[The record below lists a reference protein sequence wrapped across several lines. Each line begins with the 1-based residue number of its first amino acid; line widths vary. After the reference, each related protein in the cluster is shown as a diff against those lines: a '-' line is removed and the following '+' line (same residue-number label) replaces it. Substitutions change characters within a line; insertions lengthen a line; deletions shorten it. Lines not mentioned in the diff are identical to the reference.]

1 MKFYKEKKDPKNAET
16 PTIKPIELDEVE
28 VKVLSKESEAN
39 LSQPERFIYDKYKIK
54 DQNGIG
60 LRNATLRHKNSSD
73 GKRNVDAFQAMN
85 LVKDSDVKK
94 ISDKPSFFS
103 NFFPKTMA
111 IKKNKRGDIKSFRP
125 HANPASRE
133 IHIKQ
138 QNLDQ
143 TMDAVFA
150 ESAHMPK
157 YKNPYTT
164 ISGAGYGLIKI
175 LTGKQKE
182 MYNEPGNY
190 EHEAHSIIE
199 PKLVSKY
206 STKDKIWEMQQE
218 EKIRL
223 MNENIKKGRHPHTD
237 L

>member
-1 MKFYKEKKDPKNAET
+1 MKFSKEKKDPKNAET
-16 PTIKPIELDEVE
+16 PTIKPIELDAVE

-54 DQNGIG
+54 DQDGIG
-60 LRNATLRHKNSSD
+60 LKNATLDREKYK

-85 LVKDSDVKK
+85 LVKDSGVEN

-103 NFFPKTMA
+103 NFFPKTMG
-111 IKKNKRGDIKSFRP
+111 IKKNKRGDIKSFRA
-125 HANPASRE
+125 HANPASKE
-133 IHIKQ
+133 MFIKQ
-138 QNLDQ
+138 PGLNK

-157 YKNPYTT
+157 YENPYTT
-164 ISGAGYGLIKI
+164 ISGAGYGLMKI
-175 LTGKQKE
+175 LTGKQEE

-206 STKDKIWEMQQE
+206 STKDKVHEMQQE
-218 EKIRL
+218 EKTRL